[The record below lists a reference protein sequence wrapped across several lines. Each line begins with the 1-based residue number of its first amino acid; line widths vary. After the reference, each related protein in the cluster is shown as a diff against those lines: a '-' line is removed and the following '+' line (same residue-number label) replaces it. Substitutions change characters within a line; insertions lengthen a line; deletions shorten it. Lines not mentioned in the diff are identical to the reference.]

1 MKQRIK
7 RLEQKVSEWRRGTR
21 VKIMILSE
29 STRRLLGK
37 QRRGKDEFRF
47 SFFPPFPSFLS
58 LPLRGKFERA
68 ESTKGAENK
77 GTTIVEGTKTSSLK
91 FQRPAWSR
99 EKIKKR
105 RRRHFELKEEK
116 RRERRDAANYLARNV
131 YISAET
137 FRLSDFSNNW
147 IAFLFVRLDTPPVV
161 VALVYRL
168 FVFQPSG

>member
-1 MKQRIK
+1 MNG
-7 RLEQKVSEWRRGTR
+7 EAAMFSWRGTR

-37 QRRGKDEFRF
+37 QRRGKDDFRF

-58 LPLRGKFERA
+58 LPLWGKFERA
-68 ESTKGAENK
+68 ESMKGAENK

-116 RRERRDAANYLARNV
+116 RRERRDAANYLVRNV
-131 YISAET
+131 IFRRKLFVCST
-137 FRLSDFSNNW
+137 FWTIKSPFCSSGSIHRRLSSLLFIVSLSSLTEW
-147 IAFLFVRLDTPPVV
+147 IRFV
-161 VALVYRL
+161 
-168 FVFQPSG
+168 

>member
-1 MKQRIK
+1 MNG
-7 RLEQKVSEWRRGTR
+7 EAAMFSWRGTR

-37 QRRGKDEFRF
+37 QRRGKDDFRF
-47 SFFPPFPSFLS
+47 SFFPPFLSFLS
-58 LPLRGKFERA
+58 LPLWRKFERA
-68 ESTKGAENK
+68 ESMKGAENK

-116 RRERRDAANYLARNV
+116 RRERRDAANYLVRNV
-131 YISAET
+131 IFRRKLFVCST
-137 FRLSDFSNNW
+137 FWTIKSPFCSSGSIYRRLSSLLFIVSLSSLTEW
-147 IAFLFVRLDTPPVV
+147 IRFV
-161 VALVYRL
+161 
-168 FVFQPSG
+168 